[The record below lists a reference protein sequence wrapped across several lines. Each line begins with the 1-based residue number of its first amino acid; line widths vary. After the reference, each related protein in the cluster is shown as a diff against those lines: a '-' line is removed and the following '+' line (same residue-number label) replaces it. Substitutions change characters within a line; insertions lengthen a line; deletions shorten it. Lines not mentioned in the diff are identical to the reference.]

1 MIKSKIKGGVLLVGT
16 LFLYNSMAMAQEDKL
31 NVLSVQNWHVVREN
45 AQKSF
50 PKTVL
55 AGNYSG
61 ITHLH
66 DDIYAVVSDKSDS
79 ALFFNFR
86 VQVNPKTGDL
96 ERVENLGFMEYVDGS
111 HHESNLG
118 NNHESNP
125 GNTLY
130 TSKPWKGMEKGFDHE
145 AIAKVSD
152 STMVIASEGYYRLKE
167 YPILSGDLENLWEM
181 KWKADVFYPNYVF
194 ESLAFDSIRNVLWT
208 IPESTLRKDGQPA
221 TPENGEAN
229 KLRLMGIDWKGS
241 YANFLTNEK
250 SYCGEGKAEVFNKS
264 RESFPVDEE
273 GASSTYPMKTFAYE
287 MDKPSIH
294 RKAETYVMG
303 VSELC
308 VLPDGQLLVL
318 EREAFIP
325 KIKLGAFCKCK
336 LYIVNPW
343 LEKSF
348 PLSEPFDEKSPFI
361 NKRLLTEW
369 KTGLSLFDRS
379 FANYE
384 GMCLGPQLED
394 GSQVL
399 ILLSDSQDQYA
410 GVLKDWFKTIVIA
423 K

>member
-1 MIKSKIKGGVLLVGT
+1 MKSNIMRGVFLSGT
-16 LFLYNSMAMAQEDKL
+16 LLFYISMAGAQD
-31 NVLSVQNWHVVREN
+31 WHIVREN

-50 PKTVL
+50 PKMVP

-79 ALFFNFR
+79 ALYFNFCIR
-86 VQVNPKTGDL
+86 INPKTGDL
-96 ERVENLGFMEYVDGS
+96 ERLENLGFTVYVDGS
-111 HHESNLG
+111 HRESMADALKFWQG
-118 NNHESNP
+118 
-125 GNTLY
+125 
-130 TSKPWKGMEKGFDHE
+130 KEKGFDHE

-152 STMVIASEGYYRLKE
+152 STVVIASEGFYRLKE
-167 YPILSGDLENLWEM
+167 YSVSGGGSNLWEM
-181 KWKADVFYPNYVF
+181 KWMSDTFYPNYVF
-194 ESLAFDSIRNVLWT
+194 ESLAFDSIHQILWT

-221 TPENGEAN
+221 TSENGLAN
-229 KLRLMGIDWKGS
+229 RLRLMGIEWKEAHWG
-241 YANFLTNEK
+241 N
-250 SYCGEGKAEVFNKS
+250 VS
-264 RESFPVDEE
+264 REPFRIDDNK
-273 GASSTYPMKTFAYE
+273 ASSEYPMQAYVYE
-287 MDKPSIH
+287 MDTPSVC

-325 KIKLGAFCKCK
+325 KMKLGAFCKCK
-336 LYIVNPW
+336 LFVVNPW
-343 LEKSF
+343 LEKPF
-348 PLSEPFDEKSPFI
+348 PLSEPFDLEKSFVC
-361 NKRLLTEW
+361 KRLLTEW

-384 GMCLGPQLED
+384 GMCLGPRLED